1 MQNEIQHAKHSSSAS
16 GGGAS
21 ISISSHKLVPSA
33 ASSSVSISMTLS
45 YQPKMPFRDGKDYTR
60 LAQRHSSKS
69 SSHHQKTAY
78 TSEQEINKYFV
89 QYLVIAACHLI
100 EATASVIAAAVTEDI
115 PPNRREN
122 DDNYLFKRELL
133 GIYLTM
139 APWSVPINFSIK
151 PIINCF
157 GSRQH
162 STRAQ
167 LCNHAQN
174 SAHLAQHLS
183 GSRLPRKQPSVIE
196 KILADNRLREVCFNG
211 SSNLG
216 RQMGRLSDYYLKPS
230 ELEAS

>member
-1 MQNEIQHAKHSSSAS
+1 M
-16 GGGAS
+16 
-21 ISISSHKLVPSA
+21 HK
-33 ASSSVSISMTLS
+33 
-45 YQPKMPFRDGKDYTR
+45 
-60 LAQRHSSKS
+60 
-69 SSHHQKTAY
+69 AY

-167 LCNHAQN
+167 L
-174 SAHLAQHLS
+174 
-183 GSRLPRKQPSVIE
+183 SRESTPSVIE
-196 KILADNRLREVCFNG
+196 KILADNRLREVCFSR

>member
-1 MQNEIQHAKHSSSAS
+1 M
-16 GGGAS
+16 
-21 ISISSHKLVPSA
+21 HK
-33 ASSSVSISMTLS
+33 
-45 YQPKMPFRDGKDYTR
+45 
-60 LAQRHSSKS
+60 
-69 SSHHQKTAY
+69 AY

-139 APWSVPINFSIK
+139 APWSQAAQYSIFQEAGL
-151 PIINCF
+151 PDGCLNIIHS
-157 GSRQH
+157 SRE
-162 STRAQ
+162 ST
-167 LCNHAQN
+167 
-174 SAHLAQHLS
+174 
-183 GSRLPRKQPSVIE
+183 PSVIE
-196 KILADNRLREVCFNG
+196 KILADNRLREVCFSR

>member
-1 MQNEIQHAKHSSSAS
+1 M
-16 GGGAS
+16 
-21 ISISSHKLVPSA
+21 HK
-33 ASSSVSISMTLS
+33 
-45 YQPKMPFRDGKDYTR
+45 
-60 LAQRHSSKS
+60 
-69 SSHHQKTAY
+69 AY
-78 TSEQEINKYFV
+78 TSKQEINKLFV

-133 GIYLTM
+133 GICLTM

-167 LCNHAQN
+167 LIFQEAGLPDGCLNIIH
-174 SAHLAQHLS
+174 S
-183 GSRLPRKQPSVIE
+183 SRESTPSVIE
-196 KILADNRLREVCFNG
+196 KILADSRLRDVCFSG
-211 SSNLG
+211 SSTLG

-230 ELEAS
+230 VLEVS